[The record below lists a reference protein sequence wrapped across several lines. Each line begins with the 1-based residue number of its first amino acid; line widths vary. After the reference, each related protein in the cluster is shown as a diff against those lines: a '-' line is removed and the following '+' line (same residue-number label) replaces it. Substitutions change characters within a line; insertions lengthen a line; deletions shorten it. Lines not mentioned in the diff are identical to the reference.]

1 MNKLETNVL
10 ILGKSGVGKSSFINY
25 IYGKNIREIGA
36 GKPVTKKGL
45 YKVTHEVEDIIVNIY
60 DTWGLEA
67 NKTIDWKEIVLD
79 EVKKHNEQISIK
91 DWFHTIYYCFSAST
105 ARIEDFEIE
114 EILKPLIKDNNKVTL
129 IITHCDVPG
138 AEEKSKG
145 MIEKILKELPINELD
160 IIKVCSERKKLLGG
174 KIVEPFG
181 KEKVLERLKSNLWND
196 IKIKIPIQYE
206 LYIINE
212 IEEWRKAIQ
221 IEIDNEKIYK
231 FEEIYEFD
239 VDRICEYINK
249 SLEHVLLN
257 IDKITNQ
264 YLADTYTYYINLVK
278 YIDINLIEVEDSVH
292 HSNFEIDDNIKK
304 LDYWT
309 TGVGLGLR
317 FLGVGGIV
325 VGFAADG
332 LKKIYITKKIVESLD
347 VKYDE
352 LLQQV
357 PNLRRKLETFM
368 DTIDM

>member
-10 ILGKSGVGKSSFINY
+10 ILGKSGAGKSSFINY
-25 IYGKNIREIGA
+25 IYGENIRENGA

-45 YKVTHEVEDIIVNIY
+45 YKVTHELENIIVNIY

-67 NKTIDWKEIVLD
+67 NKTVDWKQIVLD

-91 DWFHTIYYCFSAST
+91 DWFHTIYYCFSASA

-114 EILKPLIKDNNKVTL
+114 DILKPLIMDRNKVTL

-145 MIEKILKELPINELD
+145 MIEKLLKALPINELD

-174 KIVEPFG
+174 KIKEPFG

-212 IEEWRKAIQ
+212 IEEWRKD
-221 IEIDNEKIYK
+221 IENMIDFEFYLHK
-231 FEEIYEFD
+231 FKTFHDVYEFI
-239 VDRICEYINK
+239 DRDLKNI
-249 SLEHVLLN
+249 LLR
-257 IDKITNQ
+257 IDKTTKQ
-264 YLADTYTYYINLVK
+264 YLVETYMYYINLVK
-278 YIDINLIEVEDSVH
+278 YLEILDNRIIDELSSRFIEDVNISGSTIYFHGVLFKTLDIPE
-292 HSNFEIDDNIKK
+292 NPIEFITKALGRKRIKK
-304 LDYWT
+304 EL
-309 TGVGLGLR
+309 
-317 FLGVGGIV
+317 
-325 VGFAADG
+325 
-332 LKKIYITKKIVESLD
+332 LKSLD
-347 VKYDE
+347 LQYNE
-352 LLQQV
+352 LLQKV
-357 PNLRRKLETFM
+357 PHLRRKLELFM